1 MRSEMLIMT
10 LKRFWEEESVTEQDS
25 VVNAKHETEE
35 KQ

>member
-1 MRSEMLIMT
+1 MLSMT
-10 LKRFWEEESVTEQDS
+10 LKRFWEEESVTEQDC